1 MERAIKER
9 DRYRLGCVFFAMG
22 LFADCLFF
30 AAGFF
35 WLFSAF
41 YFAFIIFL
49 ALTIG
54 VATIGIVFLS
64 PDVRAFFGNALS
76 MKGDTLSKVSAL
88 IEKNA
93 LWISIVAA
101 VAIVLS
107 MVFLILG
114 EKRKGRTVRLVFS
127 VILLIVSFISL
138 AILLG
143 NGGK

>member
-9 DRYRLGCVFFAMG
+9 DRYRLDCVFFAMG

-41 YFAFIIFL
+41 YFAFIILL

-64 PDVRAFFGNALS
+64 PDVRAFFSNALS

-127 VILLIVSFISL
+127 VLLLIVSFISL